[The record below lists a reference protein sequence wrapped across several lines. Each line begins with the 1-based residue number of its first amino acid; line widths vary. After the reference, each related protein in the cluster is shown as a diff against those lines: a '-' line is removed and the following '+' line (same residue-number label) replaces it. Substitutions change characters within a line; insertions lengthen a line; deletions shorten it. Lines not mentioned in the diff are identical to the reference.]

1 MADSHRTRGFVLRC
15 VSTRRPRTHPSGIVY
30 IASCLFLLGVVC
42 LGAPY
47 GAAREWALTEHG
59 IALLGGGHGRR
70 GDHAIVAFRGSPAL
84 TRPADPRCPA
94 TTSLRL
100 FSAERDD
107 GEIVLPCERWRALR
121 SGFRYSDRSGSAGGV
136 RAAFLGGGRLFVWF
150 GGPHYRSI
158 RGRVPFLEMRLSVD
172 SERYCGRFE
181 SPRNKKGFGF
191 TRTRA
196 CEELRPRPNF
206 IVINLDYARFDGV
219 DRMPTVQS
227 VLAREG
233 VTFTQSFTPAPVC
246 APSRASLL
254 TGLHSVNHRTMT
266 VVGVIGGARR
276 FRESGADEETIAVW
290 LRESG
295 YRTGLFGK
303 YLNIYSDPTEG
314 DKGPS
319 GSFYIPAG
327 WDRWWAMVTP
337 EHYGGIHGQPYE
349 IIEEDG
355 TRTLYD
361 DRTTDAQYS
370 TDLSAHELRSF
381 ISEAVSDERPFFVY
395 WAPYA
400 PHVEV
405 PDYQPVPADRH
416 RGLFA
421 DLPPWRPPNW
431 NETDVSDKP
440 RWVQALPPATPDRVA
455 STDLLHVRAYETL
468 LSVDEQIKATLDH
481 LAALGV
487 DRDTA
492 IILTSDNGSNRG
504 EHRWFLGRKACA
516 YEECQRVPMIVRYPR
531 RIRSESTVTDVAV
544 LNIDMA
550 PTIAAMAG
558 VEVPVSIDGM
568 SFEASLLGSD
578 DPERRM
584 DYLME
589 HWRVNRNSGLAFSGE
604 VMDGD
609 QVRLF
614 YGDSAVSPRSSAL
627 FEFDSGN
634 GVSAGSI
641 PVQINPVGTQ
651 WTFYILGL
659 KVLANVPNVDF
670 FMSPGVL
677 AVVDLSPDHEGVF
690 WWEEVDQGDVLSGD
704 TTMPDFRGVRDV
716 ANGYTWVE
724 YESGERELYDL
735 EIAPFQF
742 ENVAGDPAYADVRA
756 ALEERLEELVEQA
769 AANSL
774 EQN

>member
-1 MADSHRTRGFVLRC
+1 
-15 VSTRRPRTHPSGIVY
+15 
-30 IASCLFLLGVVC
+30 VC
-42 LGAPY
+42 LGASD

-59 IALLGGGHGRR
+59 IAVLGGGHGTR
-70 GDHAIVAFRGSPAL
+70 GDHAIVAFLGSPAL

-107 GEIVLPCERWRALR
+107 GEIVLPCERWTALR

-158 RGRVPFLEMRLSVD
+158 RGRVPFLEMRLSVN

-181 SPRNKKGFGF
+181 SSHHRRGFGF

-206 IVINLDYARFDGV
+206 IVINLDDARFDGV

-233 VTFTQSFTPAPVC
+233 VTFAQSFTPTPVC
-246 APSRASLL
+246 SPSRASLL

-266 VVGVIGGARR
+266 VVGAIGGARR

-290 LRESG
+290 LGESG

-303 YLNIYSDPTEG
+303 YLNQYGDPTEG
-314 DKGPS
+314 DKGPG
-319 GSFYIPAG
+319 GSFYIPTG

-370 TDLSAHELRSF
+370 TDLSAHELRGF
-381 ISEAVSDERPFFVY
+381 ISEAVSDERPFFAY

-405 PDYQPVPADRH
+405 PDYQPLPADRH
-416 RGLFA
+416 WGVFA
-421 DLPPWRPPNW
+421 NLPPWRPPNW

-455 STDLLHVRAYETL
+455 FTDLLHVRAYETL

-481 LAALGV
+481 LAALEV
-487 DRDTA
+487 DRDTV
-492 IILTSDNGSNRG
+492 IILTSDNGSSHG
-504 EHRWFLGRKACA
+504 EHRWFSGRKACA

-531 RIRSESTVTDVAV
+531 RIRSGSTAADVAV
-544 LNIDMA
+544 LNIDIA

-558 VEVPVSIDGM
+558 VEIPVSIDGM
-568 SFEASLLGSD
+568 SFEASLLGKD
-578 DPERRM
+578 DPGRRM

-589 HWRVNRNSGLAFSGE
+589 HWRANRNSGLAFSGE

-614 YGDSAVSPRSSAL
+614 YGNSGASPRSSAL
-627 FEFDSGN
+627 FEFDSGD
-634 GVSAGSI
+634 GVSPGSI
-641 PVQINPVGTQ
+641 PVQIIPMRMQ
-651 WTFYILGL
+651 WTVYILGL
-659 KVLANVPNVDF
+659 QVVANVPNVDF
-670 FMSPGVL
+670 FMFPDLL
-677 AVVDLSPDHEGVF
+677 AIVDLSLEHEGVL
-690 WWEEVDQGDVLSGD
+690 WWEEVDQGGVLTGD
-704 TTMPDFRGVRDV
+704 TTMPDYRGVRDV

-735 EIAPFQF
+735 EIDPFQL

-756 ALEERLEELVEQA
+756 ELEERLEDLVEQA
-769 AANSL
+769 AVNSL